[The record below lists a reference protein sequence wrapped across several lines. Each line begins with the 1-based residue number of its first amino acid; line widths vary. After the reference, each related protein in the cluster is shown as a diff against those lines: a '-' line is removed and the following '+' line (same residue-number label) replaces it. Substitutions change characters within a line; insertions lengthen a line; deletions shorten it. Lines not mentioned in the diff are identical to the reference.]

1 MPKDLCKHIGVV
13 CVVVWLFTVVTSAKA
28 QRVTLTTRVSETVM
42 ISVAPPLPQ
51 GDAEVN
57 VVSSGSTVRLTL
69 SGKGAGPRVIPVR
82 LLVRSNTSFKI
93 QGSFESTTAQLTQL
107 SVMNVRGTGRLVAPG
122 AIDNVQTPPEFD
134 LSKPFELLSGP
145 RISLGG
151 TLNSHDNALA
161 ITLHI
166 RVTPNSVGGWL
177 AQLTFF
183 NN

>member
-1 MPKDLCKHIGVV
+1 
-13 CVVVWLFTVVTSAKA
+13 
-28 QRVTLTTRVSETVM
+28 
-42 ISVAPPLPQ
+42 
-51 GDAEVN
+51 
-57 VVSSGSTVRLTL
+57 
-69 SGKGAGPRVIPVR
+69 
-82 LLVRSNTSFKI
+82 
-93 QGSFESTTAQLTQL
+93 
-107 SVMNVRGTGRLVAPG
+107 MNVRGTGRLVAPG